1 MAAAVVSASGTEP
14 LECACGAAAVG
25 AAAGAI
31 MTPCWKKVCK
41 FCHHGAPRTTHR
53 MFLRHTTK
61 DPDFDAEA
69 HKLFKSLNLDPGGA
83 GGFGY
88 NPLDPIFRDPVSG
101 GTVFVGNHSAASNR
115 TLLDSNK
122 ITHVVNCTD
131 NMANFHENGTRG
143 EMLGHGNG
151 PGRLPLTYFRFN
163 ISYWHRHV
171 DDSDDSVISFV
182 RPLFDFVDSAV
193 ASGASVLVHCL
204 AGAHR
209 AGTTGCLLLMYK
221 ADMDKRT
228 AIASAKKLRPAI
240 DPIGSLPEFLERYE
254 RAHRKHST
262 R

>member
-1 MAAAVVSASGTEP
+1 MPDRAR
-14 LECACGAAAVG
+14 
-25 AAAGAI
+25 
-31 MTPCWKKVCK
+31 KK
-41 FCHHGAPRTTHR
+41 FARAPG
-53 MFLRHTTK
+53 MFLK

-69 HKLFKSLNLDPGGA
+69 LKLFKSLNLDPSGA

-101 GTVFVGNHSAASNR
+101 GTVFVGNQSAATNR
-115 TLLDSNK
+115 TLLDSHK

-131 NMANFHENGTRG
+131 NMTNFHEAGTRG
-143 EMLGHGNG
+143 EMLGHGDG
-151 PGRLPLTYFRFN
+151 PGRPPLTYYRFN

-171 DDSDDSVISFV
+171 DNSDDSVLAFV
-182 RPLFDFVDSAV
+182 RPLLDFVDSAV
-193 ASGASVLVHCL
+193 VSGASVLVHCL

-254 RAHRKHST
+254 RAHTKPSVR
-262 R
+262 

>member
-1 MAAAVVSASGTEP
+1 VRTKSG
-14 LECACGAAAVG
+14 
-25 AAAGAI
+25 
-31 MTPCWKKVCK
+31 
-41 FCHHGAPRTTHR
+41 R

-69 HKLFKSLNLDPGGA
+69 HKLFKSLNLDPSGA

-101 GTVFVGNHSAASNR
+101 GTVFVGNHTAASNR

-143 EMLGHGNG
+143 EMVGHGNG
-151 PGRLPLTYFRFN
+151 PGRPPLTYFRFN

-221 ADMDKRT
+221 AGMDKRT